1 MITASQILAHLW
13 GDYILQSDWM
23 AENKT
28 KTWFPCACHVLF
40 YSLGFLLFRP
50 SWKAMLVIAGTHY
63 FIDRY
68 RLARFVVW
76 VKNWI
81 AFPFE
86 AVSVKYAPGWEEKH
100 WRVFRRNPAWS
111 ECASTGYPPQR
122 PVWLTVWLL
131 IIADNIIHITLN
143 GIALKWL

>member
-1 MITASQILAHLW
+1 MITATQILAHLW

-28 KTWFPCACHVLF
+28 KAWFPCACHVLF

-50 SWKAMLVIAGTHY
+50 SWNAMLVIAGTHY

-68 RLARFVVW
+68 RLARYLVW
-76 VKNWI
+76 MKNWI
-81 AFPFE
+81 APRKRCPDCIDTHLLR
-86 AVSVKYAPGWEEKH
+86 A
-100 WRVFRRNPAWS
+100 NPTFK
-111 ECASTGYPPQR
+111 ECSATGYPPDR
-122 PVWLTVWLL
+122 PIWLTVWLL
-131 IIADNIIHITLN
+131 IIADNILHITIN